1 MQHLC
6 LAFSRPSIIIA
17 LQGGDRVNNKQNLHT
32 HTTYCDGLDTPE
44 QMIKAAIAKGFH
56 SLGFSGHS
64 YMFYS
69 PDHSMSLE
77 GTEQYKAEITALKAQ
92 YRERLSLFLGLE
104 VDMYSQ
110 VDLSGYDYLLGAC
123 HYLKLGDD
131 YIGFDR
137 SSAEC
142 RRIVETCFGGDGLA
156 FAKEY
161 YRQLA
166 DLPQYGQ
173 FDVVAHIDLVTK
185 TLEQYALF
193 DWHSQEYLT
202 AAVEAIDALRDK
214 IPFFEVNTG
223 AIARGYRTS
232 PYPTK
237 TLLRELHLRGFGAT
251 ISSDCH
257 DAQQLDRAFT
267 DAVDLLQEC
276 GYTERYIL
284 TKNGFHAVEL

>member
-1 MQHLC
+1 
-6 LAFSRPSIIIA
+6 
-17 LQGGDRVNNKQNLHT
+17 VNNKQNLHT
-32 HTTYCDGLDTPE
+32 HTTYCDGKDTPA
-44 QMIKAAIAKGFH
+44 QMIAYAMDKGFD

-69 PDHSMSLE
+69 PDHSMSLA
-77 GTEQYKAEITALKAQ
+77 GTEQYKNEIAALKTQ
-92 YRERLSLFLGLE
+92 YRDRLPIFLGLE

-110 VDLSGYDYLLGAC
+110 IDLNGYDYLLGAC
-123 HYLKLGDD
+123 HYLKLGDA

-142 RRIVETCFGGDGLA
+142 RRIVDTYFAGNGLA

-166 DLPQYGQ
+166 DLPQYGK
-173 FDVVAHIDLVTK
+173 FDILAHVDLVTK
-185 TLEQYALF
+185 TLEQYELF
-193 DWHSQEYLT
+193 DWHSKDYLT
-202 AAVEAIDALRDK
+202 AAIEAIDALRDH

-223 AIARGYRTS
+223 AIARGYRTA
-232 PYPTK
+232 PYPTE
-237 TLLRELHLRGFGAT
+237 TLLRELRLRGFGAT

-257 DAQQLDRAFT
+257 DGQQLDCGFN
-267 DAVDLLQEC
+267 DAVELLGEC

-284 TKNGFHAVEL
+284 TEAGFDAVELR